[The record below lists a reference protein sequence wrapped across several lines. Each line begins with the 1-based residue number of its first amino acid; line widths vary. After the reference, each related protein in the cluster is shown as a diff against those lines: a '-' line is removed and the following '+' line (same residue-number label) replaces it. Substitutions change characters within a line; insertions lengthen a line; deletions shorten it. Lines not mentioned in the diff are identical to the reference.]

1 MRIGY
6 ITKEDPNDVR
16 AYSGTHY
23 AMFQALKGEFEE
35 VVPLGPINHWYK
47 NVAKLKGKIKTFRSN
62 KVFKFQYDLKLAK
75 IHADIIDRRIRKEK
89 PDILLGSLVSP
100 EVAYLT
106 SDVPLYLTTDATF
119 PRLGM
124 LHSSHKT
131 LYKESFENALL
142 LEKKAFS
149 KAEKIVLPLDW
160 LKESAIKDYGITE
173 NKIEVIP
180 YGKNFEISF
189 GQSEIDNLIKLR
201 KNKQELKFLFVGIN
215 WEQKG
220 GYEALSI
227 VRELTKKGLKSRLV
241 VVGCIPEFQD
251 KLMDVFGFLRK
262 DKAEDLNKL
271 TELYKSASF
280 FLLPTK
286 AECVGMSFIEAA
298 SFGLPAI
305 GTNVGGVPE
314 AVIDGETG
322 IIIQR
327 NDTSDMIAE
336 KIFQIWKSDSE
347 YERLSSNAFSRYS
360 EQMNWKNWANR
371 VKEVLSKEVI

>member
-1 MRIGY
+1 
-6 ITKEDPNDVR
+6 
-16 AYSGTHY
+16 
-23 AMFQALKGEFEE
+23 
-35 VVPLGPINHWYK
+35 
-47 NVAKLKGKIKTFRSN
+47 
-62 KVFKFQYDLKLAK
+62 
-75 IHADIIDRRIRKEK
+75 
-89 PDILLGSLVSP
+89 
-100 EVAYLT
+100 
-106 SDVPLYLTTDATF
+106 
-119 PRLGM
+119 
-124 LHSSHKT
+124 
-131 LYKESFENALL
+131 
-142 LEKKAFS
+142 
-149 KAEKIVLPLDW
+149 
-160 LKESAIKDYGITE
+160 
-173 NKIEVIP
+173 
-180 YGKNFEISF
+180 
-189 GQSEIDNLIKLR
+189 
-201 KNKQELKFLFVGIN
+201 
-215 WEQKG
+215 
-220 GYEALSI
+220 
-227 VRELTKKGLKSRLV
+227 
-241 VVGCIPEFQD
+241 
-251 KLMDVFGFLRK
+251 MDVFGLLRK

>member
-1 MRIGY
+1 MPSNKSKSKNKSKSQRQHRIDLEEKKLKIKSQLKKLGEQIYEDLDKQQFPTINFPSRSVRNIVYDEKTKQY
-6 ITKEDPNDVR
+6 ILGSNTVSRNASNMKHIRPFTQMTWLAFFATKFNNINSKKLINQINQ
-16 AYSGTHY
+16 YSNR
-23 AMFQALKGEFEE
+23 KN
-35 VVPLGPINHWYK
+35 IK
-47 NVAKLKGKIKTFRSN
+47 NV
-62 KVFKFQYDLKLAK
+62 
-75 IHADIIDRRIRKEK
+75 
-89 PDILLGSLVSP
+89 
-100 EVAYLT
+100 
-106 SDVPLYLTTDATF
+106 
-119 PRLGM
+119 GM
-124 LHSSHKT
+124 PC
-131 LYKESFENALL
+131 FENDFVDFFTL
-142 LEKKAFS
+142 
-149 KAEKIVLPLDW
+149 
-160 LKESAIKDYGITE
+160 
-173 NKIEVIP
+173 
-180 YGKNFEISF
+180 
-189 GQSEIDNLIKLR
+189 QEIDNLIKLR

-336 KIFQIWKSDSE
+336 KIFQIWK
-347 YERLSSNAFSRYS
+347 
-360 EQMNWKNWANR
+360 K
-371 VKEVLSKEVI
+371 KI